1 VWVAVAAMRERSVR
15 RARRLF
21 LTSVWY
27 LPALLALMVANKV
40 G

>member
-1 VWVAVAAMRERSVR
+1 VSLGAARDRGNPQ
-15 RARRLF
+15 ARRLF

-27 LPALLALMVANKV
+27 LPVLLGLMVLDKA